1 MGPIDVEGTEF
12 AVGDVF
18 YSAQSRGRSTYLNKY
33 KVLDIE
39 TKVGR
44 AGKPVFVL
52 KAVPYR
58 KYDWESP
65 SPVRITKFDSCY
77 ILPSAV

>member
-1 MGPIDVEGTEF
+1 MRPVDVEGTEF

-18 YSAQSRGRSTYLNKY
+18 YSAQRRGSSTYLNKY

-39 TKVGR
+39 TKVGW

-52 KAVPYR
+52 KAEPYR
-58 KYDWESP
+58 RYACEAANT
-65 SPVRITKFDSCY
+65 VRIKALDKCVICS
-77 ILPSAV
+77 SAV

>member
-1 MGPIDVEGTEF
+1 MGPVDVEGTEF
-12 AVGDVF
+12 TVGAVF

-52 KAVPYR
+52 KAEPYR
-58 KYDWESP
+58 RYDWEAANS
-65 SPVRITKFDSCY
+65 VRITALDRCI
-77 ILPSAV
+77 ILPSAI

>member
-1 MGPIDVEGTEF
+1 MKPVDVEGTEF

-39 TKVGR
+39 TKADW

-52 KAVPYR
+52 KAEPYR
-58 KYDWESP
+58 RYAWEATNT
-65 SPVRITKFDSCY
+65 VRIKALDKCI

>member
-1 MGPIDVEGTEF
+1 MGPVDVEGTEF

-18 YSAQSRGRSTYLNKY
+18 YSAQSRRRSTYLNKY

-52 KAVPYR
+52 KAEPYR
-58 KYDWESP
+58 RYDWESP